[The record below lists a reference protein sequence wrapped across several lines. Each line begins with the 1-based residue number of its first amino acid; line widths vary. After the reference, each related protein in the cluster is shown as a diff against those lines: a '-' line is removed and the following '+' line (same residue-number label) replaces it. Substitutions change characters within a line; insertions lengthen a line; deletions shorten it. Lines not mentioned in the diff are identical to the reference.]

1 MSDKYDMNN
10 LISNDTVEKAKEIS
24 EIVFN
29 EEQFTKQHSDRIIN
43 KYLNRYP
50 ILLWTL
56 GSNIIIKK
64 RKFIVPG
71 NITIGQFLY
80 VLRKQLIDF
89 NSSDGLFLIVEGAGI
104 MLPSNQIVEKIW
116 KEYNVN
122 GFIRLALTKE
132 NTFG

>member
-1 MSDKYDMNN
+1 M
-10 LISNDTVEKAKEIS
+10 
-24 EIVFN
+24 
-29 EEQFTKQHSDRIIN
+29 
-43 KYLNRYP
+43 
-50 ILLWTL
+50 TL

-64 RKFIVPG
+64 RIYSTG

-89 NSSDGLFLIVEGAGI
+89 NSSEGLFLIVEGADI
-104 MLPSNQIVEKIW
+104 MLPSNQIIEKVW

-132 NTFG
+132 NTLDN

>member
-1 MSDKYDMNN
+1 MSEKHDINN
-10 LISNDTVEKAKEIS
+10 IISNDIVEKAKEIS

-29 EEQFTKQHSDRIIN
+29 EEQFTKQHSERIIN

-89 NSSDGLFLIVEGAGI
+89 NPSDGLFLIVEGANI
-104 MLPSNQIVEKIW
+104 MLPSNQIVEKVW
-116 KEYNVN
+116 KEHNVN

>member
-1 MSDKYDMNN
+1 MSEKYDMNN
-10 LISNDTVEKAKEIS
+10 IISNDTVAKAKEIS

-89 NSSDGLFLIVEGAGI
+89 NSSDGLFLIVEGADI
-104 MLPSNQIVEKIW
+104 MLPSNQIVEKVW
-116 KEYNVN
+116 KEYNIN

>member
-1 MSDKYDMNN
+1 MSEKYDVNN
-10 LISNDTVEKAKEIS
+10 ITSNDTIEKAKEIS

-29 EEQFTKQHSDRIIN
+29 EEQFTKQHSDRIIE
-43 KYLNRYP
+43 KYTNRYP

-89 NSSDGLFLIVEGAGI
+89 NSSEGLFLIVEGVDI
-104 MLPSNQIVEKIW
+104 MLPSNQIIEKVW